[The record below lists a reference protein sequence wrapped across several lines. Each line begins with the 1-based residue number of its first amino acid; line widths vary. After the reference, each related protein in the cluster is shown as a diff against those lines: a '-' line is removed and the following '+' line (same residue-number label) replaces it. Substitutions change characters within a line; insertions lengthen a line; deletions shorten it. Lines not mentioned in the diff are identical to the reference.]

1 MVLLFYKTNC
11 RLLANERT
19 DSTMYVEATNQ

>member
-11 RLLANERT
+11 SLLANERT
-19 DSTMYVEATNQ
+19 ASTMYVEATNQ